1 MPDGTHIREQ
11 IFLGFEREMH
21 VLGNQMLS
29 SISMPDGTDGRG
41 SLGLRRSGK
50 PWAPNCN
57 TPAVAERS
65 CLRR

>member
-1 MPDGTHIREQ
+1 MPDGTDVRGQ
-11 IFLGFEREMH
+11 IALGFEREVH

-29 SISMPDGTDGRG
+29 SNSMPDGTDGRG
-41 SLGLRRSGK
+41 SLVLRRSGK
-50 PWAPNCN
+50 PWTPNCN